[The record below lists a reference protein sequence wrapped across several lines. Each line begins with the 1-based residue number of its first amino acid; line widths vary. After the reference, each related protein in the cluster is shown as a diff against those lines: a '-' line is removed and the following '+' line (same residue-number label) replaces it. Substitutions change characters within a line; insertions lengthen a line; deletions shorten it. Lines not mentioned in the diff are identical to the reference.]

1 MRFVLFVNVAP
12 MKSHELRKFHEIFVY
27 SIGATFTNKTNLV
40 TSGTPLFTI
49 FEIAKIQSN
58 LGLDRSI
65 YFPSRIGP
73 LCTFFSSLSNIK
85 IAWKAKKMMPFSIR
99 ELLKGMY
106 VKRHIRSLIKSI
118 YTKSHTRPYK
128 VDWHPSK

>member
-1 MRFVLFVNVAP
+1 MREVTRFVLFVNVAP

-58 LGLDRSI
+58 LGLEKPGFLHCS
-65 YFPSRIGP
+65 F
-73 LCTFFSSLSNIK
+73 TIK
-85 IAWKAKKMMPFSIR
+85 EILF
-99 ELLKGMY
+99 E
-106 VKRHIRSLIKSI
+106 
-118 YTKSHTRPYK
+118 T
-128 VDWHPSK
+128 